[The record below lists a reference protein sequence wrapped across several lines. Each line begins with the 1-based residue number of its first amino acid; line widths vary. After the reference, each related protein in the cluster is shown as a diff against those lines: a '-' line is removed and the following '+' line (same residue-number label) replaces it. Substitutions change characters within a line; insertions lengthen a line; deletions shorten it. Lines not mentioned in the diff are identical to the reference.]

1 MLLWLLFLPAQIQ
14 AAPASASVAV
24 MSVSA
29 LGSRPDPAL
38 AEMTRAA
45 ILSSL
50 EKSGFLPVSASS
62 EDLARALAEAR
73 AQNAELLV
81 RAYYSSDNGVTLYGL
96 IFDTGSGLLVDA
108 YNLQDERAALRGLD
122 VPASER
128 PGPEELTE
136 KFAGR
141 IASRIRTNPNRKV
154 RGENLQEYV
163 DGSALRDLSL
173 PRGKSPE
180 EQSDVFLVL
189 DEQRIRTGTRTDQKL
204 RDVPATVRV
213 ITQEEIRRRRYR
225 FLEDLLRDQPGFDM
239 IWFQGV
245 YGPIFMQRGI
255 DGPENFRTVLLIDG
269 VPDNSISSGSA
280 YIKHKYSLH
289 NVKRVE
295 ILYGPA
301 SSLYGANAFSGVINV
316 ITMDGE
322 DMKGAVEVSG
332 GSYYYEP
339 VWKRPAPNATMT
351 LGGVIGEGEN
361 AASVIASGHWIDT
374 EGPALTRQN
383 HTDPG
388 RSSYY
393 WSEGFTGSRL
403 DNNYMVSVKGRFKS
417 ITVGAWRERDF
428 TGQGTYATGAAY
440 TENGRM
446 AFWNTLASAAYL
458 KLDQPIGSKVRE
470 QFQAVYRD
478 TGVVDGADAD
488 LSASGAFAGPVTV
501 TRYRRPDSE
510 ISFDNPLTVQWSSR
524 LRTTIGVSYARAH
537 PWTYNT
543 RALTYPSTTALQLT
557 SMPLPPDLDSRNKF
571 YLTNAAA
578 YAEQYWQ
585 ILGNLSATLGYR
597 YDISSLRGK
606 DGPEFCGTDEA
617 ALPGGAPNPH
627 FLSPETAA
635 ARGCVINERRQYYS
649 HFPARR
655 QYESSNPRVG
665 FVLTPAQRLTIK
677 FSLGEAF
684 RVPTVRE
691 VFSQS
696 SSRTTNSSLRPEKI
710 RTAETGATYYPLE
723 SLRLEGVLFASYVRH
738 LISLAAGE
746 IHTPGKS
753 QSTYMSAFQNAGSA
767 QVYGTQLSADG
778 RLLDWL
784 VVAWNYTYQQSWIFD
799 ARDSNMLA
807 HRRPMD
813 ELLFPSDN
821 SLCRNGLINA
831 GQSSLTV
838 LCPRAHGRMPRIA
851 AHKMN
856 VGATIEP
863 GSRWFFDVRLNYVGE
878 RRNIAT
884 SPLTSVPAYLNVNLS
899 TGTRNFPLTGMD
911 LTLRVHN
918 AFNESILDPGT
929 RDARGDYF
937 PSAHP
942 QPERFFGWEIAY
954 RL

>member
-1 MLLWLLFLPAQIQ
+1 MLWLRVFLLAAQMQ
-14 AAPASASVAV
+14 AAPVSAAV
-24 MSVSA
+24 MPVTA
-29 LGSRPDPAL
+29 LDGKPDLAL
-38 AEMTRAA
+38 AELAHKA
-45 ILSSL
+45 LASSL
-50 EKSGFLPVSASS
+50 ERNGFVPLETASAELGAALADAKVREAGFLI
-62 EDLARALAEAR
+62 
-73 AQNAELLV
+73 
-81 RAYYSSDNGVTLYGL
+81 RAYYSSGNGITFYGL
-96 IFDTGSGLLVDA
+96 IFDTDSGLLVDA
-108 YNLQDERAALRGLD
+108 YNLQDEKAALSGLTD
-122 VPASER
+122 VPAGEGA
-128 PGPEELTE
+128 GPEELAE
-136 KFAGR
+136 RFAGR
-141 IASRIRTNPNRKV
+141 IASRIRTNPSRKV
-154 RGENLQEYV
+154 RAENLQEYV
-163 DGSALRDLSL
+163 DGSLLRQLSL
-173 PRGKSPE
+173 PRGRSPE
-180 EQSDVFLVL
+180 HETDVFVVL

-213 ITQEEIRRRRYR
+213 ITQEEIRRRRYK

-255 DGPENFRTVLLIDG
+255 DGPENFRTILLIDG

-322 DMKGAVEVSG
+322 DIKGGAEVSA

-339 VWKRPAPNATMT
+339 VWKRPAPHASLT
-351 LGGVIGEGEN
+351 LGGVIGKDQ

-374 EGPALTRQN
+374 EGPALSRSD
-383 HTDPG
+383 HTDPA

-403 DNNYMVSVKGRFKS
+403 DHNYMISVKGRFRS
-417 ITVGAWRERDF
+417 ITVGAWQERDF

-446 AFWNTLASAAYL
+446 AYWNTLASAAYV

-478 TGVVDGADAD
+478 TGVVDGADTD
-488 LSASGAFAGPVTV
+488 RSALGAFAGPVTV

-510 ISFDNPLTVQWSSR
+510 ISFDNPLTVSWSSR
-524 LRTTIGVSYARAH
+524 LRTTLGVSYARAH

-543 RALTYPSTTALQLT
+543 RALTYPSTMALELT

-571 YLTNAAA
+571 YLTTAAA
-578 YAEQYWQ
+578 YVEQYWQ
-585 ILGNLSATLGYR
+585 ILNSLSATVGYR
-597 YDISSLRGK
+597 YDVSSLRGK

-627 FLSPETAA
+627 FLSPELAQ

-655 QYESSNPRVG
+655 QYNSSNPRVG
-665 FVLTPAQRLTIK
+665 FVVTPGARLTFK

-696 SSRTTNSSLRPEKI
+696 SSRMTNSNLRPEKI
-710 RTAETGATYYPLE
+710 RTAEAGISYYPLDG
-723 SLRLEGVLFASYVRH
+723 LRLEGVLFGSYVRH

-746 IHTPGKS
+746 VHTPGKS

-767 QVYGTQLSADG
+767 QVYGAQLSADG
-778 RLLDWL
+778 RVLDWL
-784 VVAWNYTYQQSWIFD
+784 VLAWNYTYQQSWIFD
-799 ARDSNMLA
+799 ARDASMLA

-821 SLCRNGLINA
+821 AVCRSALIGA
-831 GQSSLTV
+831 GQSSYTA

-851 AHKMN
+851 PHKMN
-856 VGATIEP
+856 AGVTIEP
-863 GSRWFFDVRLNYVGE
+863 DSRWLFDVRLNYVGE

-884 SPLTSVPAYLNVNLS
+884 SPLTSVPAYMNLNLS
-899 TGTRNFPLTGMD
+899 IGTRNLPFAGTEI
-911 LTLRVHN
+911 TFRVHN
-918 AFNESILDPGT
+918 ALNESILDPGT

-937 PSAHP
+937 PAAHP
-942 QPERFFGWEIAY
+942 QPERFFGWEIAH